1 MVSASEFA
9 LPAATYDTPETTP
22 KPTKTSQSK
31 PLQTLLQTL
40 LQTETPMTMRA
51 TVQTRRPPPISDTPN
66 ETAESQRNQQKKRH
80 IMPPDGG

>member
-1 MVSASEFA
+1 MASASEFA
-9 LPAATYDTPETTP
+9 LPAATYDTP

-31 PLQTLLQTL
+31 PLQTL

>member
-31 PLQTLLQTL
+31 PLQTL